1 MSCLLFV
8 GGKFDFSALE
18 TDLTPFVGDVIKV
31 KIHSEINPL
40 LAAEARGRCPCIAED
55 SFSIPTKQG
64 LLLPLQHSADHI
76 HKGPHGAF
84 YLLTV
89 IQRHLLAICYKL
101 P

>member
-84 YLLTV
+84 
-89 IQRHLLAICYKL
+89 
-101 P
+101 